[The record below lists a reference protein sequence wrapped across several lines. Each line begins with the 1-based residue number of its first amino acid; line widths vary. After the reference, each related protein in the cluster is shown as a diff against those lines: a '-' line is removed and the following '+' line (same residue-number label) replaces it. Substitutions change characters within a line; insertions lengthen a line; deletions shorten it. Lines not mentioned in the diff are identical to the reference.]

1 MVYGFVNSG
10 LMDEIA
16 FMRLARKSI
25 LRNSHELNW
34 KDLPM
39 ILTVAGKL
47 KLQEKS
53 RKSSQNTFANVQLDD
68 IDKQQIEII
77 ESEDFIRFKQTIG
90 ESIETL
96 ID

>member
-10 LMDEIA
+10 LMDEAA

-25 LRNSHELNW
+25 LRNSDELNW

-53 RKSSQNTFANVQLDD
+53 KKFSQNPTENVQLDD
-68 IDKQQIEII
+68 MDQQQIDYT
-77 ESEDFIRFKQTIG
+77 ESEDFIRFKQTIA